1 MDLNDLKLEDLVKR
15 CEKCDGSAWLRE
27 YPQQS
32 STFGTNL
39 VMREGPCPDCEQG
52 YVYTP
57 LGRVL
62 REFVRVANRV

>member
-15 CEKCDGSAWLRE
+15 CERCGGSAWLRE
-27 YPQQS
+27 YPRQN
-32 STFGTNL
+32 STFRTNL
-39 VMREGPCPDCEQG
+39 VMQEGPCPDCEQG
-52 YVYTP
+52 YVYMP